1 MKGSNNKR
9 TRLEPRLLC
18 NDGAEEVGQYY
29 IQAWD
34 LGTQTISHA
43 EERVITVSLTLTRDF
58 FRELF
63 ILNYTQTYLMAS
75 RNCFGRGNLND

>member
-18 NDGAEEVGQYY
+18 NDGSEEVGQYY
-29 IQAWD
+29 IEAWE

-43 EERVITVSLTLTRDF
+43 EEKVITVSLTLTRDF
-58 FRELF
+58 FREHLIF
-63 ILNYTQTYLMAS
+63 HSSHRLA
-75 RNCFGRGNLND
+75 